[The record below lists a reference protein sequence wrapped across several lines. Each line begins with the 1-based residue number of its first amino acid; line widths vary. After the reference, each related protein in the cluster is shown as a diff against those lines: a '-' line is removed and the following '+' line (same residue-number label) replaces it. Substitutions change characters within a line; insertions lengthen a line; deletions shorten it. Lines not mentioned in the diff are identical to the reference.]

1 MTWIVVGTL
10 VASLSLPANISEQC
24 LYPSQEPPQDNS
36 ESRSEVRFELKADRL
51 KPQIESLLFT
61 HWDIQKVVWYAD
73 PHHVW
78 PTDFELVESSWEA
91 LLSKVLTPYQLRVA
105 IHENRTAVV
114 DYMPDAVGL

>member
-10 VASLSLPANISEQC
+10 AANLSLPANISEQC
-24 LYPSQEPPQDNS
+24 LYLIQEPPQVS
-36 ESRSEVRFELKADRL
+36 AESIPEVRFELKADRL
-51 KPQIESLLFT
+51 KPQIESLLFA

-78 PTDFELVESSWEA
+78 PTDFELVERSWDV
-91 LLSKVLTPYQLRVA
+91 LLSKVLEPYQLRVA

-114 DYMPDAVGL
+114 DYMPDAVSL